1 MVKRRI
7 LTPKDTSSNLVMLT
21 NFRRNIMAYEKDDG
35 PLTEE
40 QIQAIQK
47 AVDDKA
53 KAEGKIPPSK
63 IPDENWKWL
72 V

>member
-1 MVKRRI
+1 
-7 LTPKDTSSNLVMLT
+7 
-21 NFRRNIMAYEKDDG
+21 MAYEKDDG

-53 KAEGKIPPSK
+53 KAEGKKEIDDDSQT
-63 IPDENWKWL
+63 E
-72 V
+72 

>member
-1 MVKRRI
+1 
-7 LTPKDTSSNLVMLT
+7 
-21 NFRRNIMAYEKDDG
+21 MAYEKDDG

-53 KAEGKIPPSK
+53 NAEGKIPPSK
-63 IPDENWKWL
+63 IPDENWKRL

>member
-1 MVKRRI
+1 
-7 LTPKDTSSNLVMLT
+7 
-21 NFRRNIMAYEKDDG
+21 MAYEKDDG

-40 QIQAIQK
+40 QIRAIQK

-63 IPDENWKWL
+63 IPDENWKRL